1 MGGESL
7 GTYSIEVDSAS
18 RPCVE
23 ACAIC
28 AGEVNRLIVVQW
40 RSVVKKKQVCLRLGC
55 KLWKKE
61 NT

>member
-18 RPCVE
+18 RPCEE

-28 AGEVNRLIVVQW
+28 AGEVNRLIVVQ
-40 RSVVKKKQVCLRLGC
+40 
-55 KLWKKE
+55 
-61 NT
+61 